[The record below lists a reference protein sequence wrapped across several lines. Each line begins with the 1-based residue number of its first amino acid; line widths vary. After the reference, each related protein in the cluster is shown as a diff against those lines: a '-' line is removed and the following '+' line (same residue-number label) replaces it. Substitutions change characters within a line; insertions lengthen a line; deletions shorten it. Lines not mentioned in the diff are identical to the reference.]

1 MHHESLLAFFFSSPR
16 TECDIMHLNNW
27 AAEYIGTEESFSERA
42 NYDSSLAV
50 LQQELG
56 WDGLSIRRIK
66 VFEIQLFEIEISKVY
81 MYNNIAP
88 EYQCQTQAR
97 TQAS

>member
-27 AAEYIGTEESFSERA
+27 AAEYIGTEESFFERA

-66 VFEIQLFEIEISKVY
+66 VFEIEIPKVY

-88 EYQCQTQAR
+88 EYQCQMQAR

>member
-1 MHHESLLAFFFSSPR
+1 
-16 TECDIMHLNNW
+16 MHLNNW

-66 VFEIQLFEIEISKVY
+66 VFEIEIPKVY

-88 EYQCQTQAR
+88 EYHCQMQAR

>member
-1 MHHESLLAFFFSSPR
+1 
-16 TECDIMHLNNW
+16 MHLNNW

-97 TQAS
+97 IELRQVKAWVERLKRSPRENAF

>member
-27 AAEYIGTEESFSERA
+27 AAEYIGTEESFFERGY
-42 NYDSSLAV
+42 YDSSLAV

-66 VFEIQLFEIEISKVY
+66 VFEIEIPKVY

-88 EYQCQTQAR
+88 EYQCQMQAR

>member
-1 MHHESLLAFFFSSPR
+1 MHHESLLAFFSSPR

>member
-1 MHHESLLAFFFSSPR
+1 MLGWMHHESLLAFFSSSPR

-27 AAEYIGTEESFSERA
+27 AAEYIGTEENFSERA
-42 NYDSSLAV
+42 NYASSLAV

-66 VFEIQLFEIEISKVY
+66 VFEIEISKVY
-81 MYNNIAP
+81 VYNNIAP
-88 EYQCQTQAR
+88 ECQCQEQAR

>member
-1 MHHESLLAFFFSSPR
+1 
-16 TECDIMHLNNW
+16 MHLNNW

-66 VFEIQLFEIEISKVY
+66 VFEIETSKVY
-81 MYNNIAP
+81 VYNNIAP
-88 EYQCQTQAR
+88 EYHCQAQAR
-97 TQAS
+97 TKAS

>member
-1 MHHESLLAFFFSSPR
+1 
-16 TECDIMHLNNW
+16 MHLNNW

-66 VFEIQLFEIEISKVY
+66 VFEIEIPKVY

-88 EYQCQTQAR
+88 EYQCQMQAR

>member
-1 MHHESLLAFFFSSPR
+1 MRHESLLAFFFSSPR

-27 AAEYIGTEESFSERA
+27 AAEYIGTEESFFERA

-66 VFEIQLFEIEISKVY
+66 VFEIEIPKVY

-88 EYQCQTQAR
+88 EYQCQMQAR

>member
-1 MHHESLLAFFFSSPR
+1 
-16 TECDIMHLNNW
+16 MHLNNW
-27 AAEYIGTEESFSERA
+27 AAEYIGTEESFFLTCKD
-42 NYDSSLAV
+42 DSSLAV

-66 VFEIQLFEIEISKVY
+66 VFEIEIPKVY

-88 EYQCQTQAR
+88 EYQCQMQAR

>member
-1 MHHESLLAFFFSSPR
+1 MWYYAR
-16 TECDIMHLNNW
+16 

>member
-66 VFEIQLFEIEISKVY
+66 VFEIEIPKVY

-88 EYQCQTQAR
+88 EYQCQMQAR

>member
-1 MHHESLLAFFFSSPR
+1 
-16 TECDIMHLNNW
+16 MHLNNW
-27 AAEYIGTEESFSERA
+27 AAEYIGTEESFSERGY
-42 NYDSSLAV
+42 YDSSLAV

-66 VFEIQLFEIEISKVY
+66 VFEIEIPKVY

-88 EYQCQTQAR
+88 EYQCQMQAR

>member
-1 MHHESLLAFFFSSPR
+1 
-16 TECDIMHLNNW
+16 MHLNNW
-27 AAEYIGTEESFSERA
+27 AAEYIGTEESFFWTCKD
-42 NYDSSLAV
+42 DSSLAI

-66 VFEIQLFEIEISKVY
+66 VFEIEIPKVY

-88 EYQCQTQAR
+88 KYQCQMQAR